1 MRTATSFYFCLAVAL
16 FLFTLSGAGIA
27 AAQFNNTY
35 YGSGALAS
43 DPTGTDADSAFG
55 NDALYSS
62 TTGEYNTAVGASALS
77 ANTNGDGNT
86 AVGAYAL
93 YSNDPEITG
102 LGGYENTAA
111 GENALR
117 SNTTGTNNT
126 AVGAYA
132 LLSNTTGGNNIGIG
146 EGGGVFL
153 TTGSNNI
160 DIGNGGVSG
169 AGESN
174 TIRIGVQGQQTATFF
189 AGIYEEKVGKKHCTV
204 LVDSDG
210 KIGCGSSKA
219 VDTSMLLNELRKQAA
234 QIADMK
240 ASMRRQAAELKAS
253 HEREL
258 AMRTTF
264 EERLSRLEQVMAS
277 KNGSRNLA
285 AAFNR

>member
-1 MRTATSFYFCLAVAL
+1 MKTATSLYSCLAAAL
-16 FLFTLSGAGIA
+16 FFVLSGAGIA

-43 DPTGTDADSAFG
+43 DPSGTDADSAFG
-55 NDALYSS
+55 NDALHSS
-62 TTGEYNTAVGASALS
+62 TTGEYKTAVGANALS

-111 GENALR
+111 GENVLR
-117 SNTTGTNNT
+117 SNTTGTYNT
-126 AVGAYA
+126 AVGASA
-132 LLSNTTGGNNIGIG
+132 LVWNTTGDNNIGIG
-146 EGGGVFL
+146 DGAGTFL

-160 DIGNGGVSG
+160 DIGNAGV
-169 AGESN
+169 AGEST
-174 TIRIGVQGQQTATFF
+174 TIRVGLQGLQTDTYI
-189 AGIYEEKVGKKHCTV
+189 AGIYKEKVGTKHCAV

-210 KIGCGSSKA
+210 KHGCGVSKA
-219 VDTSMLLNELRKQAA
+219 VDTSMLLDELQKQTA
-234 QIADMK
+234 QMAEMK

-253 HEREL
+253 REREL
-258 AMRTTF
+258 ATRTAF
-264 EERLSRLEQVMAS
+264 EERLSKLERVIGS
-277 KNGSRNLA
+277 KHTNRNLA